1 MIAQTVGRDG
11 SIWLLGRVSSDAFL
25 PNIGMTMQVRYRQD
39 CCDIGFHDEE
49 HSKWE
54 APQNGPSKFVEDE
67 RIVLWAFFNS
77 CQRGAKFSQE
87 LQAQAIAF
95 AVIPRCRFK
104 GIEFCL
110 GPNVEPGHL
119 RPGTQTLLNPF
130 DDFVP
135 RPSVAR

>member
-11 SIWLLGRVSSDAFL
+11 SIWLLGRLSSDAFL

-67 RIVLWAFFNS
+67 RIVLWAFSIRANVARSSVRNS
-77 CQRGAKFSQE
+77 E
-87 LQAQAIAF
+87 
-95 AVIPRCRFK
+95 
-104 GIEFCL
+104 
-110 GPNVEPGHL
+110 
-119 RPGTQTLLNPF
+119 
-130 DDFVP
+130 P
-135 RPSVAR
+135 RPLRSPSYHDAASRASSSASGRTSSRGIYGLARRRC